1 VDEDEFWEFVQRLGG
16 VADAASCMALELELG
31 AAGRGL
37 EFCDAVEVHVRRL
50 LAACTLPEDLWGD
63 SAEWLAAA
71 LIAAGRTTYEE
82 NVSSGARIDPD
93 AWNWDESEALL
104 STGFPHEPGSLS
116 ASDLLESVAS
126 LQWNA
131 EQVPDG
137 VSTSWEPFVDMFGA
151 GDDPMLGR
159 SVVTDP
165 EWDQA
170 LAQLGPDT
178 GTSLHLALVVRDLPE
193 AENLR
198 WPEHHQV
205 MRRVPVSEVLG
216 SNSRRDVYLRE
227 LKALSE
233 WA

>member
-1 VDEDEFWEFVQRLGG
+1 MV
-16 VADAASCMALELELG
+16 LELELG

-37 EFCDAVEVHVRRL
+37 EFVDAVDDHVRRL

-82 NVSSGARIDPD
+82 NVASGATIDPD

-104 STGFPHEPGSLS
+104 GTGFPHEGGDPS
-116 ASDLLESVAS
+116 ASDLLESLVS

-137 VSTSWEPFVDMFGA
+137 VSTTWEPFVDMFGA
-151 GDDPMLGR
+151 ADDPMLGR

-165 EWDQA
+165 EWEQA
-170 LAQLGPDT
+170 MAQIGPDT
-178 GTSLHLALVVRDLPE
+178 GTSLHLALVVRDLPD

-198 WPEHHQV
+198 WPEHNQV
-205 MRRVPVSEVLG
+205 MRRLPVSDVLAAT
-216 SNSRRDVYLRE
+216 SRRDLYARE
-227 LKALSE
+227 LKALAE